1 MVSPMLLHRYEEF
14 GDPLYFSQSSTIFSG
29 NPVAIVDNL
38 QNIEYSASDYI
49 DENGITAPSG
59 AGMTLNN
66 FDTDGG
72 VIS

>member
-1 MVSPMLLHRYEEF
+1 MCKDITKHF
-14 GDPLYFSQSSTIFSG
+14 K
-29 NPVAIVDNL
+29 
-38 QNIEYSASDYI
+38 DYI